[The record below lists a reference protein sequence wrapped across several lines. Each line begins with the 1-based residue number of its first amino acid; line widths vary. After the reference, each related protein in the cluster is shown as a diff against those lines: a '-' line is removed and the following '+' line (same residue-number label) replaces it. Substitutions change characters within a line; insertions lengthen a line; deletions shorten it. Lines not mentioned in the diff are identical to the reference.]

1 MREYSWKCKR
11 NVVIHFLL
19 VLRTRDSEKGFSAPL
34 PRVAGNAMA
43 FLGLRSFLSF
53 DLLILFLL
61 EEEEATRVPSSSNSI
76 SMWQLARDHLTN
88 VVVAR
93 QRHT

>member
-34 PRVAGNAMA
+34 PRVAGNAME

-53 DLLILFLL
+53 DLLIRFLL
-61 EEEEATRVPSSSNSI
+61 EEEATRVPSSSSSI

>member
-1 MREYSWKCKR
+1 
-11 NVVIHFLL
+11 
-19 VLRTRDSEKGFSAPL
+19 
-34 PRVAGNAMA
+34 
-43 FLGLRSFLSF
+43 LRSFLSF

-61 EEEEATRVPSSSNSI
+61 EEEATWVPSSSSSI
-76 SMWQLARDHLTN
+76 SMWQLAHDHLTN